1 MGTIWEI
8 PDELW
13 RRIEAILV
21 EMAIHRCR
29 ALAGVTPRNG
39 KNAR

>member
-13 RRIEAILV
+13 RRTEAILV

-29 ALAGVTPRNG
+29 AGMMKNPRNPG
-39 KNAR
+39 P